1 VRRAGPPRRM
11 APRRSRLLV
20 RRLPM
25 GARQTPEF
33 ASRIRSEAL
42 PQPARWVQME
52 AQRWDRLD
60 KTLFWAVLLGLA
72 ALTIVIVAAL
82 LMR

>member
-1 VRRAGPPRRM
+1 
-11 APRRSRLLV
+11 
-20 RRLPM
+20 
-25 GARQTPEF
+25 
-33 ASRIRSEAL
+33 
-42 PQPARWVQME
+42 ME